1 MPLKGGGS
9 LCVNGEEV
17 ERYNRLQEVRMIE
30 TLLGSQAAKV
40 LTDAVAGKWK
50 KHREV
55 HNKVELH
62 KRRILSS
69 RIANNIYRELYG
81 LRETFLEHN
90 LADKGDANRR
100 FFDNWLADPV
110 VEMGWSPGG
119 GWTSKRIASLH
130 ADLEGVR
137 A

>member
-1 MPLKGGGS
+1 MPLKDGDPLGVS
-9 LCVNGEEV
+9 GEEIQL
-17 ERYNRLQEVRMIE
+17 YNRREEGPMLE
-30 TLLGSQAAKV
+30 TVLGSQAAKV
-40 LTDAVAGKWK
+40 LMDAVTGKWK

-55 HNKVELH
+55 HDKVELH
-62 KRRILSS
+62 KRRILST

-90 LADKGDANRR
+90 LMDKHDANRR
-100 FFDNWLADPV
+100 FFDIWLSDPV

-119 GWTSKRIASLH
+119 GWTEKRVASLH
-130 ADLEGVR
+130 ADLKGVR